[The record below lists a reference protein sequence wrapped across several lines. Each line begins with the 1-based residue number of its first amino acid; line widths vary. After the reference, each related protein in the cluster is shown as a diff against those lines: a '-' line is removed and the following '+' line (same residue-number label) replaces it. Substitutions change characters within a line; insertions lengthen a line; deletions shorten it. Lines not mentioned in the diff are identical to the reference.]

1 MPFSG
6 GGGGQLTA
14 HVHDNT
20 PLQGGPLNFNNTT
33 IGGMNAGDITYS
45 DGAAL
50 QTLAAP
56 GVPAGEVLAFQA
68 LATAPSW
75 QSATGAT
82 VTTQTVNP
90 THASTTT
97 SASFVDLTGSVSIT
111 LPNRPGGFAILLYDW
126 VGENSAQG
134 YVNICWNINGVDLNT
149 GAVSISSG
157 ITGLPT
163 GCSISAITPLN
174 GDVCKL
180 RIRSNTGTVTTY
192 SNGPVSGSTQGLSL
206 EIS

>member
-6 GGGGQLTA
+6 GGGGQLSA

-33 IGGMNAGDITYS
+33 IAGMGAGDITYS
-45 DGAAL
+45 DGNAL
-50 QTLAAP
+50 QILAAP
-56 GVPAGEVLAFQA
+56 GVPAGEILSFQA

-82 VTTQTVNP
+82 ITTQTVNP

-97 SASFVDLTGSVSIT
+97 SASYVDLTGSVSIT
-111 LPNRPGGFAILLYDW
+111 LPNRPGGFALLVYDW
-126 VGENSAQG
+126 VGELNVAG

-149 GAVSISSG
+149 GAVAPAS
-157 ITGLPT
+157 TGLPT

-174 GDVCKL
+174 GDICKL
-180 RIRSNTGTVTTY
+180 RIRSNAGTITTY
-192 SNGPVSGSTQGLSL
+192 SNGAVSGSTQGLSL